1 MRPRIQR
8 LLLLAF
14 SLLLLAAV
22 ACQSAPAGTVETAQ
36 QASAAP
42 SAGACSTNEQCGE
55 GEFCAK
61 FFGSCGESGKCE
73 PRPEGCVEHGH
84 VIDKP
89 VCGCDGKTYG
99 NYCLAAVAGVNVKSE
114 GACTAP

>member
-1 MRPRIQR
+1 MRLRTLR
-8 LLLLAF
+8 LLLSAC
-14 SLLLLAAV
+14 SLLLLAAG
-22 ACQSAPAGTVETAQ
+22 ACRSAPAGTAR
-36 QASAAP
+36 QASAAAP
-42 SAGACSTNEQCGE
+42 PAGACSTNEQCGE

>member
-1 MRPRIQR
+1 MRSQTLKYLILGC
-8 LLLLAF
+8 LLLLPMLGCRSARVEKPN
-14 SLLLLAAV
+14 AATL
-22 ACQSAPAGTVETAQ
+22 SE
-36 QASAAP
+36 
-42 SAGACSTNEQCGE
+42 GACSTSEQCAQ

-61 FFGSCGESGKCE
+61 LFGSCGESGRCE
-73 PRPEGCVEHGH
+73 PQPKDCVEHGH

-114 GACTAP
+114 GACSAQ

>member
-1 MRPRIQR
+1 MRPRIVKV
-8 LLLLAF
+8 LSLAC
-14 SLLLLAAV
+14 SLLWLAG
-22 ACQSAPAGTVETAQ
+22 ACRSAPAGTQ
-36 QASAAP
+36 QASTLP
-42 SAGACSTNEQCGE
+42 AGSCSTNEQCDT

-61 FFGSCGESGKCE
+61 LFGSCGESGKCE
-73 PRPEGCVEHGH
+73 PRPEGCVEHGR

>member
-1 MRPRIQR
+1 MLQR
-8 LLLLAF
+8 VKLLFLMLPLLLLAG
-14 SLLLLAAV
+14 
-22 ACQSAPAGTVETAQ
+22 ACGSAPAATQ
-36 QASAAP
+36 QAAAAP
-42 SAGACSTNEQCGE
+42 PAGACSTNDQCGA

-99 NYCLAAVAGVNVKSE
+99 NYCLAAVAGVNVQSE